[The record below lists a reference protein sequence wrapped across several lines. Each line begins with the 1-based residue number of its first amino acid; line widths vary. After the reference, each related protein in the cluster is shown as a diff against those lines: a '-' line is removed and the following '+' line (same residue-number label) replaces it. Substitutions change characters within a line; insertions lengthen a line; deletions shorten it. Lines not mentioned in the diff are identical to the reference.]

1 LNIELK
7 KPDIVAEKNGDLIL
21 KLRVYRKKE
30 LRCFFNYIY
39 GDGNVS
45 KLNRKYYKF
54 KELLGDSDPINNL
67 TIKKYSLTGEL
78 MDTYKS
84 IRNAGKYS
92 DIPFQTL
99 YSNIIKNKKEEYKGF
114 RWEVSQ

>member
-1 LNIELK
+1 
-7 KPDIVAEKNGDLIL
+7 
-21 KLRVYRKKE
+21 

-39 GDGNVS
+39 GDGNVT
-45 KLNRKYYKF
+45 KLNRKYNKF

-92 DIPFQTL
+92 NIPHQTL
-99 YSNIIKNKKEEYKGF
+99 YSNIVKKKISEYKGF
-114 RWEVSQ
+114 KWEVFQ